1 MPIPS
6 PRKKQDKKSF
16 ISSCMSDEKMIK
28 EFSDTKQRAAVC
40 YSQWKKSKGTIEI
53 DFSQEIKQSEERKNH
68 G

>member
-1 MPIPS
+1 
-6 PRKKQDKKSF
+6 
-16 ISSCMSDEKMIK
+16 MIK